1 LSYAEQMDNKK
12 KDLLQSPTIDELY
25 PHLTLEELEEA
36 EKNLMD
42 YLEIV
47 LRIYQRISSK
57 DDAFD
62 TSKDK
67 Y

>member
-1 LSYAEQMDNKK
+1 MDNKK